1 MDNTLSESKSEM
13 SSKSKNFKSL
23 LERQKENVTL
33 KVDKKIQIKNKIP
46 AYPSNG
52 FQKKKYTLPNLDTK

>member
-1 MDNTLSESKSEM
+1 M
-13 SSKSKNFKSL
+13 SSKSKNLKSL

-33 KVDKKIQIKNKIP
+33 KVDKKIEIKNKIP

-52 FQKKKYTLPNLDTK
+52 IQKKKYSLPNLETK

>member
-1 MDNTLSESKSEM
+1 M